1 MTTRWFGC
9 TYNPNSEVKMKPIAE
24 SLKYNS
30 ITQLL
35 DAASADNYKT
45 YKVTN
50 AIMLEQLNK
59 VYELGSHDRQL
70 STRFTKALGTLAADI
85 REEEIIKMVI
95 YQIHQKEQHQKHRI
109 LDLLHQFQTLE
120 LNFQKLKTLKDRIM
134 EH

>member
-1 MTTRWFGC
+1 MEKNRDTKRMMDDKLTRWFGC
-9 TYNPNSEVKMKPIAE
+9 TYNPNSEMKMKPIAE

-35 DAASADNYKT
+35 DAAPADNYKS

-85 REEEIIKMVI
+85 REEEIINVYGI
-95 YQIHQKEQHQKHRI
+95 DAPYNYLTE
-109 LDLLHQFQTLE
+109 
-120 LNFQKLKTLKDRIM
+120 
-134 EH
+134 